1 MRSLKAAHSHDSFN
15 SALDK
20 LKGQPGQR
28 WEFISAWLHALLS
41 KNEDGLQHYIP
52 EAVALISLGD
62 NIPSETVK
70 APLEMHIEKLLGDHP
85 LIKSDNSERFLNLS
99 FDQFL
104 TRYHH
109 HKHYVVASYQR
120 YLQLRNSIID
130 DQRKAFKLDSFK
142 PRPLASFVRNKLLNE
157 SYLPLIG
164 DNLAKQM
171 GTVGDDKR
179 TDLMGMLML
188 ISPPGYG
195 KTTLMEYV
203 ASRLGLIF
211 MKINCPSLGHH
222 VVSLDPT
229 QAPDATAAQEL
240 NKINLALE
248 MSNNV
253 MLYLD
258 DIQHTNPEFL
268 QKFISLTDG
277 TRRVDGVW
285 KGETKTYD
293 MRGKRFCIIMAG
305 NPYTESGEVFKI
317 PDMLANRADIYN
329 LGEVLGD
336 KQDIFALSYLENGLT
351 SNKVLAPLA
360 TREMSDIYTLI
371 DMAKGREV
379 STSDL
384 SHSYGGAELN
394 EINDVFKKLLTVQ
407 EVVLKVNQQYIQSA
421 AQNDEYRTEPPF
433 KLQGSYRNMNKMAE
447 KVSAAMNDNEL
458 MQMIEDH
465 YQGEAQLLTG
475 GAEENLLKLA
485 QLRGNIT
492 DAEKVRWEEI
502 TEAFKLKN
510 TSENAEAE
518 IGLQIA
524 EKLGDITEAFKFS
537 NSTKST
543 EAETGLQIAGK
554 LGEISAAFQHS
565 DEVLASGQ
573 AQLETVIKH
582 VVKQL
587 HLIGTSVTESSK
599 NTALIE
605 QMNQIS
611 KGLGALG
618 KDLNHTLAQPRIE
631 AALLPQLSN
640 ISDQLQQ
647 LKGSVDSNSSQTD
660 VAEQL
665 KEITQ
670 GVQFMGRELSAVSDT
685 AKQRLS
691 WLTNL
696 KKKSPNN

>member
-1 MRSLKAAHSHDSFN
+1 MRSLEAVHSKDSFEA
-15 SALDK
+15 ALAS
-20 LKGQPGQR
+20 LKANTGQR
-28 WEFISAWLHALLS
+28 WQFINAWLQALVDAKSNAL
-41 KNEDGLQHYIP
+41 KHYIP
-52 EAVALISLGD
+52 EAIALISLEGSL
-62 NIPSETVK
+62 PLTVLNV
-70 APLEMHIEKLLGDHP
+70 PLEMRITELLGDHP
-85 LIKSDNSERFLNLS
+85 LIQSEHNERFLSLS

-104 TRYHH
+104 SRYDH
-109 HKHYVVASYQR
+109 HKQTVVTRYQR
-120 YLQLRNSIID
+120 YLQLRNGIID
-130 DQRKAFKLDSFK
+130 TQRKAFRLESFK
-142 PRPLASFVRNKLLNE
+142 PRPLSSFVRNKLLNE

-171 GTVGDDKR
+171 GTAGDDKR
-179 TDLMGMLML
+179 TDLMGLLML

-195 KTTLMEYV
+195 KTTLIEYV
-203 ASRLGLIF
+203 ASRLGMIF

-229 QAPDATAAQEL
+229 QAPDSTAAQEL
-240 NKINLALE
+240 DKINLALE
-248 MSNNV
+248 MNNNV

-258 DIQHTNPEFL
+258 DIQHTNAEFL

-277 TRRVDGVW
+277 TRRIDGVW

-336 KQDIFALSYLENGLT
+336 KQDIFALSYLENSLT
-351 SNKVLAPLA
+351 SNNVLAPLA

-384 SHSYGGAELN
+384 SHSYGSAELN
-394 EINDVFKKLLTVQ
+394 EIVDVFKKLLTVQ
-407 EVVLKVNQQYIQSA
+407 EVVLRVNQQYITSA

-485 QLRGNIT
+485 ELRGNMT
-492 DAEKVRWEEI
+492 DAEKQRW
-502 TEAFKLKN
+502 ADVKAVFQ
-510 TSENAEAE
+510 TSNMAKNAEVE
-518 IGLQIA
+518 IGLRIA
-524 EKLGDITEAFKFS
+524 DR
-537 NSTKST
+537 
-543 EAETGLQIAGK
+543 
-554 LGEISAAFQHS
+554 LGEISTAFQHS
-565 DEVLASGQ
+565 DQVLANGQ
-573 AQLETVIKH
+573 AELQTVIKH

-587 HLIGTSVTESSK
+587 HQIGTSISEGGK
-599 NTALIE
+599 NTALTQHME
-605 QMNQIS
+605 QIS
-611 KGLGALG
+611 QGLGSLSQE
-618 KDLNHTLAQPRIE
+618 LTSTLAQPRIE
-631 AALLPQLSN
+631 AALLPQLST
-640 ISDQLQQ
+640 ISNQLEQ
-647 LKGSVDSNSSQTD
+647 LKVSGDESANQAE

-665 KEITQ
+665 KAISR
-670 GVQFMGRELSAVSDT
+670 GVQHMGEELSTVSET
-685 AKQRLS
+685 AKKRLS
-691 WLTNL
+691 WLTNI
-696 KKKSPNN
+696 KQRASGRASQDE